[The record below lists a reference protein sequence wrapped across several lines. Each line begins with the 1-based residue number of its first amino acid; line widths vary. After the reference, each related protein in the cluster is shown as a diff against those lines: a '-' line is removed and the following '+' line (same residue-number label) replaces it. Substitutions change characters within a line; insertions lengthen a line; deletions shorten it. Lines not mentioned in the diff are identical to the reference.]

1 MSLGIWQIALIVLVI
16 FLFFGAGKFPR
27 VMEDIAKGIK
37 GFKKGMSDEEI
48 DHKKDDNV
56 IDHAP
61 SQSEKTKD

>member
-37 GFKKGMSDEEI
+37 GFKKGMIDEEVET
-48 DHKKDDNV
+48 KKDDSV
-56 IDHAP
+56 IDHTP
-61 SQSEKTKD
+61 SQSEKPKD